1 MAETNV
7 KYLKIELDTSNGEL
21 KVNGLKSSIEGLEK
35 KVSSVTKEARSLNSA
50 LKDTSSSAGIAGATA
65 QELGRFVSDLP
76 YGLNAVTN
84 NLSQLGSLFGI
95 LVVKAGS
102 FRGAISSLWKTMMGP
117 VGVLFAFQ
125 AVVAAIEFFSS
136 RTKRAEEA
144 IDSQVKSMLFQI
156 EVIKLLNEEL
166 DNSNTSSERKI
177 QIQNTLLRLDKK
189 MSDDLKEFN
198 GNLRVQN
205 ELIERRRIVLQKEIE
220 FKEKEKNAEENL
232 AKVRKEL
239 EKIRAREAFLRE
251 GEFSNANELYQLNIQ
266 RKDLELE
273 LSNIKEDLINYSE
286 ALTKAEENY
295 NIVLDK
301 NTNSLKANTKGL
313 EKRAKALREINEG
326 ILSEQISLL
335 ESIEGGT
342 EEEQKSRLDQITA
355 LKLKEL
361 EIEGAAAEE
370 KAKQEG
376 LAEVELIAVR
386 NLYAA
391 KREVLLQEHNN
402 SLLGI
407 MKSFNLELNEELKK
421 IGEPTDEESGLAFL
435 NKIFGTDVKT
445 VKEQLSKGAKEVTDG
460 LAAYQKKRQEVEENG
475 NKAVAKL
482 REEDRLAAI
491 YAFQDVS
498 NAVFGVMDAS
508 FQREI
513 DLEQDKTNKINNELK
528 ERLANENLSANE
540 RKNIQDKIAR
550 NDEELRKKQD
560 KIEEKKFKLNK
571 AASIANATINT
582 YLAATAALKDPALS
596 TFQRIAS
603 MVAIIGS
610 GLAQVA
616 MIAKQKFV
624 SSQSGLS
631 GTGAGGAG
639 GGAGVQAPDFNI
651 VGQSPSNQI
660 AAAVQGQF
668 KQPIKAY
675 VVSKDV
681 STAQEM
687 DRNIVGTASLG

>member
-35 KVSSVTKEARSLNSA
+35 KISSVTKEARSLNSA

-117 VGVLFAFQ
+117 IGVLFAFQ

-156 EVIKLLNEEL
+156 EVIKLLNDEL
-166 DNSNTSSERKI
+166 NNSNTSSERKI
-177 QIQNTLLRLDKK
+177 QVQNTLLKLDKK
-189 MSDDLKEFN
+189 MSDDLKDFN
-198 GNLRVQN
+198 GNLKEQN
-205 ELIERRRIVLQKEIE
+205 ELIERRRIVLEKEVE

-232 AKVRKEL
+232 IEVKKKIE
-239 EKIRAREAFLRE
+239 EIRAREAFLRE
-251 GEFSNANELYQLNIQ
+251 GEFSNANELYQLSIR

-273 LSNIKEDLINYSE
+273 ASNIKEDLINYSE

-295 NIVLDK
+295 NIVLGK
-301 NTNSLKANTKGL
+301 NTNNLKANTKFL
-313 EKRAKALREINEG
+313 EKRAKALQAINDG

-355 LKLKEL
+355 FKLKEL

-391 KREVLLQEHNN
+391 KREVLLQGHNN

-421 IGEPTDEESGLAFL
+421 IGEPTDEESGLVFL

-475 NKAVAKL
+475 NSAVAKL
-482 REEDRLAAI
+482 REEDKLAAV

-513 DLEQDKTNKINNELK
+513 DLEQDKTNKVNNQLK
-528 ERLANENLSANE
+528 ERLANEQLSADE
-540 RKNIQDKIAR
+540 RKKIQNQIGQ
-550 NDEELRKKQD
+550 NDEALRKKQD
-560 KIEEKKFKLNK
+560 EIEKKKFKMNK

-582 YLAATAALKDPALS
+582 YLAATDALKQPGS
-596 TFQRIAS
+596 TFQKIAA

-624 SSQSGLS
+624 SSQSGLTSS
-631 GTGAGGAG
+631 GAASGGA
-639 GGAGVQAPDFNI
+639 AQVQAPDFNV
-651 VGQSPSNQI
+651 VGQSSSNQI
-660 AAAVQGQF
+660 ASVIQSQMQ
-668 KQPIKAY
+668 KPIRTY

-687 DRNIVGTASLG
+687 DRNIVKTASLG

>member
-35 KVSSVTKEARSLNSA
+35 KISSVTKEARSLNSA

-117 VGVLFAFQ
+117 IGVLFAFQ

-166 DNSNTSSERKI
+166 NNSNTSSERKI

-189 MSDDLKEFN
+189 MSDDLKDFN
-198 GNLRVQN
+198 GNLKEQN
-205 ELIERRRIVLQKEIE
+205 ELIERRRIVLEKEVE

-295 NIVLDK
+295 NIVLGK
-301 NTNSLKANTKGL
+301 NTNNLKANTKFL
-313 EKRAKALREINEG
+313 EKRAKALQAINDG

-355 LKLKEL
+355 FKLKEL

-391 KREVLLQEHNN
+391 KREVLLQGHNN

-421 IGEPTDEESGLAFL
+421 IGEPTDEESGLVFL

-475 NKAVAKL
+475 NSAVAKL
-482 REEDRLAAI
+482 REEDKLAAV

-513 DLEQDKTNKINNELK
+513 DLEQDKTNKVNNQLK
-528 ERLANENLSANE
+528 ERLANEQLSADE
-540 RKNIQDKIAR
+540 RKKIQNQIGQ
-550 NDEELRKKQD
+550 NDEALRKKQD
-560 KIEEKKFKLNK
+560 EIEKKKFKMNK
-571 AASIANATINT
+571 AAGIANATINT

-603 MVAIIGS
+603 MVTIIGS

-624 SSQSGLS
+624 SSQSGLTS
-631 GTGAGGAG
+631 GGAAS
-639 GGAGVQAPDFNI
+639 GGAAQVQAPDFNV
-651 VGQSPSNQI
+651 VGQSSSNQI
-660 AAAVQGQF
+660 ASVIQSQMQ
-668 KQPIKAY
+668 KPIRTY

-687 DRNIVGTASLG
+687 DRNIVKTASLG